1 MTPETVALAA
11 GILFLLIGVVG
22 GGFSVE
28 KAQIPQV
35 PTWARVVSS
44 LIGLAFLG
52 AFVYTSLPEPDDDA
66 TGTREAERT
75 EGADVVLHEDP
86 GPALATT
93 DGIEVSQILVT
104 GKDPTPV
111 GASVVIAYRLTNR
124 ALSAVEFDSAFI
136 GVRDPDNGNR
146 DEEVDA
152 GFSLRPRES
161 IDLRQTLLL
170 DRGGEW
176 TIWPCYNL
184 VSGTSCP
191 DDWRSFPLS
200 VMGE

>member
-1 MTPETVALAA
+1 VTPETVALAA

-52 AFVYTSLPEPDDDA
+52 AFVYTSLSEPDDDA
-66 TGTREAERT
+66 IATGEAKRP
-75 EGADVVLHEDP
+75 EGADAVLQEDP

-104 GKDPTPV
+104 GKKPTPV

-124 ALSAVEFDSAFI
+124 APSPVEFDSTFI

-146 DEEVDA
+146 DVEVNA
-152 GFSLRPRES
+152 GFSLRPQES
-161 IDLRQTLLL
+161 KDFSKTLSL
-170 DRGGEW
+170 DGGGQW
-176 TIWPCYNL
+176 TIWPCYIL
-184 VSGTSCP
+184 VSGSSCP
-191 DDWRSFPLS
+191 DGWRSFPLN
-200 VMGE
+200 VVDD